1 MLIFHKKKIIRMQ
14 TSLHEKKCQ
23 ELLEFDEIRFVGI
36 INKLGNLIEGG
47 FKKNVRSL
55 VIEKEQRMMYM
66 QMALEIAMRKDFDSS
81 LGEIDYLASKR
92 KNVVMIS
99 IPVNDK
105 LILISAE
112 PTASPEEIVIQAR
125 KIFLGGKL

>member
-1 MLIFHKKKIIRMQ
+1 MQ